1 MISIIIP
8 VYNSAKYLDE
18 CFESITKQTFSEFE
32 VLCVDDG
39 STDDSLEKCRKWETI
54 DRRFHVF
61 TQKNQGVSCAR
72 NLAIEQA
79 KGEYICFIDSDD
91 VVAPDYLLH
100 LTELA
105 KDGSFPVCGYTRK
118 KEELGRNVPGV
129 TCYDATNYILHI
141 IYESIAH
148 PNIWMMLFKADIIRE
163 HNIRYVVGCV
173 RNEDTEFFVNYLTYE
188 KNVIVSKVKNY
199 YYRPNPT
206 SAMLAPITAK
216 ALTSIEAAE
225 RMNKLLVEKG
235 IIVDPNIVKS
245 NSVLIYSYSL
255 AKRKNKELYNLLH
268 IRYDVRSAMTK
279 MLSFPR
285 ISKNLVAISYLF
297 FGKRLFYKCVGLLYL
312 LNR

>member
-18 CFESITKQTFSEFE
+18 CFEAITKQTFSDFE

-39 STDDSLEKCRKWETI
+39 STDDSLEKCRQWEGI
-54 DRRFHVF
+54 DQRFHAF
-61 TQKNQGVSCAR
+61 TQKNQGVSSAR

-91 VVAPDYLLH
+91 VVAPNYLLH
-100 LTELA
+100 LTELT
-105 KDGSFPVCGYTRK
+105 KDGSFPVCGYTRNI
-118 KEELGRNVPGV
+118 EELGRIVSGV
-129 TCYDATNYILHI
+129 TCYDATYYILRI
-141 IYESIAH
+141 INESIAH

-188 KNVIVSKVKNY
+188 KKVVVSKVKNY
-199 YYRPNPT
+199 YYRVNPT

-245 NSVLIYSYSL
+245 NSVLGYSYSL
-255 AKRKNKELYNLLH
+255 AKRRNKELYDLLH
-268 IRYDVRSAMTK
+268 SKYNVSVAMKK

-285 ISKNLVAISYLF
+285 VDKKLVALTYLVLGKKLF
-297 FGKRLFYKCVGLLYL
+297 FVVVGILFNKQ
-312 LNR
+312 

>member
-1 MISIIIP
+1 
-8 VYNSAKYLDE
+8 
-18 CFESITKQTFSEFE
+18 
-32 VLCVDDG
+32 
-39 STDDSLEKCRKWETI
+39 
-54 DRRFHVF
+54 
-61 TQKNQGVSCAR
+61 
-72 NLAIEQA
+72 
-79 KGEYICFIDSDD
+79 
-91 VVAPDYLLH
+91 
-100 LTELA
+100 
-105 KDGSFPVCGYTRK
+105 
-118 KEELGRNVPGV
+118 
-129 TCYDATNYILHI
+129 
-141 IYESIAH
+141 
-148 PNIWMMLFKADIIRE
+148 MLFKADIIRV

-188 KNVIVSKVKNY
+188 KNMVVSKVKNY

-268 IRYDVRSAMTK
+268 SKYNVLVAMKK

-285 ISKNLVAISYLF
+285 VDKKLVALTYLVLGKKMF
-297 FGKRLFYKCVGLLYL
+297 FVVVGIIF
-312 LNR
+312 NKQ